1 MKLNNKRIEVLKIAL
16 LVYEKHNSIRNLGMT
31 KQEFQFCVI
40 ENDLDSFSNEKID
53 YLFKELNIDHYVKSK
68 FDYTI

>member
-1 MKLNNKRIEVLKIAL
+1 
-16 LVYEKHNSIRNLGMT
+16 MT

-68 FDYTI
+68 FDYAN